1 MSDATP
7 LDKIRRVAVVDD
19 DEQARQAMA
28 ESIEDADLEPV
39 VQSERLE
46 SVDELVRRLTT
57 DADAALCDHRLAPR
71 NYAAFHGAE
80 AVAALY
86 RKSFPA
92 LLITAWSTEDIDNI
106 RPHRRGIPVLLRSG
120 RLEPQTIR
128 EGITVCMNEFDNIYT
143 RERVSERVL
152 LRIEDV
158 DQSFAY
164 VIIPSWDPNTGLK
177 LPRSVFPT
185 HLASIERNMRFFA
198 AVNIGA
204 LRSEDLFLE
213 RFEVAQ
219 EPGDSY
225 ADLIHPSRKTR

>member
-1 MSDATP
+1 MGDATP

-39 VQSERLE
+39 VQSERLK
-46 SVDELVRRLTT
+46 SVGELVRRLTT
-57 DADAALCDHRLAPR
+57 AADAALCDHRLTPR
-71 NYAAFHGAE
+71 NYAAFQGAE

-106 RPHRRGIPVLLRSG
+106 RPYRREIPVLLRSG
-120 RLEPQTIR
+120 RLEPRTIR
-128 EGITVCMNEFDNIYT
+128 EGITVCLKEFDNVYT
-143 RERVSERVL
+143 RDRVSQRVL

-158 DQSFAY
+158 DPSFAY
-164 VIIPSWDPNTGLK
+164 VIIPSWDPNTGLR
-177 LPRSVFPT
+177 LPREMFPS
-185 HLASIERNMRFFA
+185 HLGNVQRNMRFFA

-213 RFEVAQ
+213 RFEVAE